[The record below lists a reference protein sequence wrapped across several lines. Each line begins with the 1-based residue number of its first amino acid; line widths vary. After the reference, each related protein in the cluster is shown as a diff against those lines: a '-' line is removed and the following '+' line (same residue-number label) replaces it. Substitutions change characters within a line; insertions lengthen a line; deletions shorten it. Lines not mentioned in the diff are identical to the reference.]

1 MFKIVKFF
9 LVTIILSYSAVWIS
23 NRPGNIRIVW
33 EEYLIETNVIGLS
46 VVFFLILLS
55 TILFFVLFSK
65 VKNIPQKVSFS
76 KKEKYLALGNES
88 LDDLAIN
95 LFIGD
100 KEALE
105 KNSRKIKKYF
115 KNEMFST
122 VMLFN
127 TALSNNNLAD
137 AQKYLKILKTIPK
150 ANYISSRADVMIALK
165 ENNIDKALSSLLEY
179 RKEYDNDPW
188 ISEKLAILY
197 SQKKEW
203 ELGWESIKRIKAPNN
218 SLLSSLQANLHA
230 LSGKNI
236 FESMKISENSFHV
249 LIQAIKQF
257 VENNEIT
264 KAAKLIEKNWFNFNC
279 PEIIETFIK
288 HNLKNNADSL
298 KRHKLIVKVMK
309 KHLNSSDEVRLS
321 LAMSAYQAKIWGES
335 QKYLDDIPRE
345 NWDERTRNLYEE
357 ICKKSEKLSMPTDL
371 KHVSPSPEWY
381 CFSCKTRYK
390 KWQFVCDECKA
401 VNSRKW
407 PKTNNIPKRRSFLE
421 NPFRHFPKMQ

>member
-1 MFKIVKFF
+1 LFKIVKFF
-9 LVTIILSYSAVWIS
+9 LITVILSYFAVWIS
-23 NRPGNIRIVW
+23 NRPGKIRIVW

-55 TILFFVLFSK
+55 IILFFVLVSK
-65 VKNIPQKVSFS
+65 VKNIPEKVSFS
-76 KKEKYLALGNES
+76 QKEKNLVLGNES

-95 LFIGD
+95 LFLGD
-100 KEALE
+100 REALE
-105 KNSRKIKKYF
+105 KNSRRIKKYF

-127 TALSNNNLAD
+127 TALSNNNLDD

-150 ANYISSRADVMIALK
+150 ASYISSRADVMVALK
-165 ENNIDKALSSLLEY
+165 ENNIDKALSLLLEY
-179 RKEYDNDPW
+179 RNKYDNDTW

-203 ELGWESIKRIKAPNN
+203 ELGWESIKKIKAPNN
-218 SLLSSLQANLHA
+218 KLLTSLQANLHA

-236 FESMKISENSFHV
+236 FDSIKISENSFHV
-249 LIQAIKQF
+249 LIEAIKQF
-257 VENNEIT
+257 ITNDEIS

-279 PEIIETFIK
+279 SEIIETFIK

-298 KRHKLIVKVMK
+298 KRHKLIVKAMK

-345 NWDERTRNLYEE
+345 NWDERTKNLYEE
-357 ICKKSEKLSMPTDL
+357 ICKKSEKLSMPNDL
-371 KHVSPSPEWY
+371 NDVSPSPEWY
-381 CFSCKTRYK
+381 CISCKIRYK
-390 KWQFVCDECKA
+390 QWQFVCEECKA
-401 VNSRKW
+401 VNSLKW
-407 PKTNNIPKRRSFLE
+407 PKANNITKKRFFLE
-421 NPFRHFPKMQ
+421 NPFRHFPKM